1 MCGDSSKIVM
11 IPDHQAM
18 RSNTTQQNIWVQLGV
33 SACALLLPP
42 VALGAAVFS
51 MLPMRDEG
59 AGRPAPGAA
68 AEAHVPAPKF
78 RIEATQAWPIGADT
92 QPLAEAAEPLLGT
105 GKPASTADG
114 RSSASSAVARQEPV
128 SKKDMARGLGPIPVR
143 VTIVTPP
150 AAANPLSSAD
160 VDSATTGSIGTAP
173 WPSPATEVPAALL
186 PRVPTSLIQVPS
198 VQIPPLQVPL
208 PKTPPPQGPAL
219 QALATQAS
227 TAGRP
232 SAEGPPVPASTAH
245 KHERPFDPKTL
256 AGRSGAHTE
265 ARSETHALRR
275 NAQPQ
280 PEQAFSLKNWLQQ
293 LGTRPRNTGG

>member
-1 MCGDSSKIVM
+1 
-11 IPDHQAM
+11 M
-18 RSNTTQQNIWVQLGV
+18 RSDTTQQNIWVQLGV

-186 PRVPTSLIQVPS
+186 PRVPTSLIQVPL
-198 VQIPPLQVPL
+198 VQVPLVQVPPLRVPL

-219 QALATQAS
+219 QALATQVS
-227 TAGRP
+227 TVDRP
-232 SAEGPPVPASTAH
+232 SAEGPPAPASTAH
-245 KHERPFDPKTL
+245 KRPSDPKTL
-256 AGRSGAHTE
+256 PGHSGAPTE
-265 ARSETHALRR
+265 ARSEKHAVRR
-275 NAQPQ
+275 NTQPQ
-280 PEQAFSLKNWLQQ
+280 PEQAFSLKNW
-293 LGTRPRNTGG
+293 

>member
-1 MCGDSSKIVM
+1 
-11 IPDHQAM
+11 M

-68 AEAHVPAPKF
+68 EAHVTTPKS
-78 RIEATQAWPIGADT
+78 RIEAAWPINADSQSLVEAT
-92 QPLAEAAEPLLGT
+92 EPRLAT
-105 GKPASTADG
+105 GKPASTSDG
-114 RSSASSAVARQEPV
+114 RSSASSAVARYEPF
-128 SKKDMARGLGPIPVR
+128 SKKDMARVLGPIPVR

-160 VDSATTGSIGTAP
+160 VDSAITGSIGTAP

-186 PRVPTSLIQVPS
+186 PRVPTSLIQVPL
-198 VQIPPLQVPL
+198 VQVPPLRVPL

-219 QALATQAS
+219 QALATQVS
-227 TAGRP
+227 TVDRP
-232 SAEGPPVPASTAH
+232 SAEGPPAPASTAH
-245 KHERPFDPKTL
+245 KRPSDPKTL
-256 AGRSGAHTE
+256 AGHSGAPTE
-265 ARSETHALRR
+265 ARSEKHAVRR
-275 NAQPQ
+275 NTQPQ